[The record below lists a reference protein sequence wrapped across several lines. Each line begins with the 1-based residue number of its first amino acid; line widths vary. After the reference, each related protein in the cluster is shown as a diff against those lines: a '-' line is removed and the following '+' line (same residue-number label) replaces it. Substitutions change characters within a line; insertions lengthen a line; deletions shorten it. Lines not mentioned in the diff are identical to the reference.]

1 MKKTSWYFMESVFGR
16 GTCWTVSRQKN
27 EAEFYLPEFKG
38 LIDDPQTHS
47 CLVEER
53 RCQGMGCFDA
63 RRISASKFMQKH
75 LFLLEKQT
83 VEKVKHE
90 GLGKAFFVIKQ
101 QVVLETKLKLEVT
114 WALEKT
120 FA

>member
-1 MKKTSWYFMESVFGR
+1 MESVFGR
-16 GTCWTVSRQKN
+16 GTFWSQKN

-53 RCQGMGCFDA
+53 RCRLGWVVST
-63 RRISASKFMQKH
+63 RE
-75 LFLLEKQT
+75 EKVLRSYAK
-83 VEKVKHE
+83 VEKLKHE

-101 QVVLETKLKLEVT
+101 QDVLETKLKLEVT
-114 WALEKT
+114 WTLQKKSD
-120 FA
+120 